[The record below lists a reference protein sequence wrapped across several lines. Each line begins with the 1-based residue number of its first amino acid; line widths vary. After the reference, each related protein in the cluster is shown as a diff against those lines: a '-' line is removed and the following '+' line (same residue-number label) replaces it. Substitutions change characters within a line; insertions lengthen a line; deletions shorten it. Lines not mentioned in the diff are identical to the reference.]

1 MNSSGLCYHHL
12 EYVML
17 TRVLSTVANWAISGV
32 VYLVMGAIV
41 LANTI
46 GYLKEVGVM

>member
-1 MNSSGLCYHHL
+1 
-12 EYVML
+12 ML
-17 TRVLSTVANWAISGV
+17 TRVLGAVANWAILGV
-32 VYLVMGAIV
+32 VYLVIGAIV